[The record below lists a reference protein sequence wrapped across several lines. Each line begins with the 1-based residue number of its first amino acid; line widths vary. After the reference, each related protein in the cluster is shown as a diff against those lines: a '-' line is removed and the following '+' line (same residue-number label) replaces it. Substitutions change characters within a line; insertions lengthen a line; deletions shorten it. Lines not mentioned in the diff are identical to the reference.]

1 MSEVF
6 FFIKKMKPLIFIF
19 ILLETFVSEISTEAI
34 WSDRSYLRVEAGIY
48 SRLTVAIDEEVA
60 QPKNCQTYLDNLEVR
75 LGCSQSLIDVVLGSM
90 FK

>member
-1 MSEVF
+1 MSEGF

-19 ILLETFVSEISTEAI
+19 ILLETFVSEISTEAV

-75 LGCSQSLIDVVLGSM
+75 LGLFPI
-90 FK
+90 FN